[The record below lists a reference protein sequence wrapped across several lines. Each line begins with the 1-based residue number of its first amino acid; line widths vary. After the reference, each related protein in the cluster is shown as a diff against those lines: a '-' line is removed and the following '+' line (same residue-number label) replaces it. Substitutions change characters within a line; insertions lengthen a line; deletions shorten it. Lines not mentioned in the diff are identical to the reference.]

1 MIAKICIL
9 SIVSALLFSQ
19 SVFGNNDIGSEAP
32 MFSLPDVENEYV
44 ALRDLCGEKLRKPW
58 KNKTKHVVVLS
69 FFASWCKPCIAEI
82 PHLQALKDKYKNETI
97 KFFLINVGEEKDK
110 IQEFS
115 KSMDISIPILMD
127 KYKKVSEKYDAL
139 RLPRLIVIDK
149 QGIIQLEQRGFKDG
163 KKFEADLDTIISKL
177 LSSEN

>member
-1 MIAKICIL
+1 MIK
-9 SIVSALLFSQ
+9 SIIIFLIAVISLNGQ
-19 SVFGNNDIGSEAP
+19 TNGNTTQIGVEAP
-32 MFSLPDVENEYV
+32 MFSLPNLNNDYI

-82 PHLQALKDKYKNETI
+82 PHLQVLKDKYKNESI
-97 KFFLINVGEEKDK
+97 KFFLINVGEEKGK
-110 IQEFS
+110 IQEFLES
-115 KSMDISIPILMD
+115 RDITIPILMD

-163 KKFEADLDTIISKL
+163 KKFESDLKSIISKL
-177 LSSEN
+177 LNS

>member
-1 MIAKICIL
+1 MKPHKIIVLIIL
-9 SIVSALLFSQ
+9 VVFMLQ
-19 SVFGNNDIGSEAP
+19 SMNGDIKKGAEAP
-32 MFSLPDVENEYV
+32 AFSLPTIKNNYI

-82 PHLQALKDKYKNETI
+82 PHLQELQNKFKNNTV
-97 KFFLINVGEEKDK
+97 KFFLINVGEEKETI
-110 IQEFS
+110 IQF
-115 KSMDISIPILMD
+115 KDTHNPSIPILMD

-149 QGIIQLEQRGFKDG
+149 QGIIQWEQRGFNDA
-163 KKFEADLDTIISKL
+163 KKFESDLNLVISKL
-177 LSSEN
+177 LNS

>member
-1 MIAKICIL
+1 MKRISVIFLIL
-9 SIVSALLFSQ
+9 LVISTQGLIGEMQL
-19 SVFGNNDIGSEAP
+19 GSEAP
-32 MFSLPDVENEYV
+32 LFSLPDVDNEYV

-82 PHLQALKDKYKNETI
+82 PHLQVLKNKYKNESI
-97 KFFLINVGEEKDK
+97 KFFLINVGEEKGK
-110 IQEFS
+110 IQEFLES
-115 KSMDISIPILMD
+115 RNITIPILMD

-149 QGIIQLEQRGFKDG
+149 KGIIQLEQRGFKDG
-163 KKFEADLDTIISKL
+163 KKFESDLDAIISKL
-177 LSSEN
+177 LNG

>member
-1 MIAKICIL
+1 MLKSVTIFF
-9 SIVSALLFSQ
+9 LLLISLNAQ
-19 SVFGNNDIGSEAP
+19 EAVDDKPQVGNDAP
-32 MFSLPDVENEYV
+32 LFSLPDVDNEYI

-82 PHLQALKDKYKNETI
+82 PHLQVLKDKYKNKSI
-97 KFFLINVGEEKDK
+97 KFFLINVGEEKGK
-110 IQEFS
+110 IQEFLES
-115 KSMDISIPILMD
+115 RDITIPILMD

-149 QGIIQLEQRGFKDG
+149 KGIIQLEQRGFKDG
-163 KKFEADLDTIISKL
+163 KKFESDLNTIISKL
-177 LSSEN
+177 LDG

>member
-1 MIAKICIL
+1 MMKRISVIFLIL
-9 SIVSALLFSQ
+9 LVISTQGLIGEMQL
-19 SVFGNNDIGSEAP
+19 GSEAP
-32 MFSLPDVENEYV
+32 LFSLPDVDNEYV

-82 PHLQALKDKYKNETI
+82 PHLQVLKNKYKNESI
-97 KFFLINVGEEKDK
+97 KFFLINVGEEKGK
-110 IQEFS
+110 IQEFLES
-115 KSMDISIPILMD
+115 RNITISILMD

-149 QGIIQLEQRGFKDG
+149 KGIIQLEQRGFKDG
-163 KKFEADLDTIISKL
+163 KKFESDLDAIISKL
-177 LSSEN
+177 LNG